1 MMMARYWT
9 PVLALAALLGACGE
23 KAATDNPAGA
33 VDNSAGATSATDAAA
48 KAARGSGTI
57 TAIDLG
63 AGSVTLDHGP
73 IPEVNWP
80 AMTMAFAADPGLLAG
95 LKPGDKVSFEL
106 AVRDGGATVTAIR
119 KQ

>member
-1 MMMARYWT
+1 MMTRYWI
-9 PVLALAALLGACGE
+9 PVLALAASLGACGE
-23 KAATDNPAGA
+23 KATTGNTAGIADNG
-33 VDNSAGATSATDAAA
+33 AGATSATDAAA

-63 AGSVTLDHGP
+63 EGSVTLDHGP

-80 AMTMAFAADPGLLAG
+80 AMTMAFTADPGLLAG

-106 AVRDGGATVTAIR
+106 AVRDGGATVTGIR

>member
-1 MMMARYWT
+1 M
-9 PVLALAALLGACGE
+9 
-23 KAATDNPAGA
+23 
-33 VDNSAGATSATDAAA
+33 ATSATDAAA
-48 KAARGSGTI
+48 KAARGRGTI

-80 AMTMAFAADPGLLAG
+80 AMTMAFTADPGLLAG

-106 AVRDGGATVTAIR
+106 AVGDGGATVTAIR